1 MDVPGSD
8 AMTRIRTTCPR
19 CGEVELRPDE
29 LQLHIVGWDEADVG
43 EGSTYLF
50 DCPRCADEVVKPA
63 DARIAQLLTTGGVPV
78 VCSADEEVPDGAVE
92 LPPHPEHAP
101 DGPPLTPDD
110 LLDLHEL
117 LQTDEWFERLRQTC

>member
-1 MDVPGSD
+1 
-8 AMTRIRTTCPR
+8 MTRIRTTCPR

-29 LQLHIVGWDEADVG
+29 LELRIVGWDEEDVR

-50 DCPRCADEVVKPA
+50 DCPSCADEIVKPA

-78 VCSADEEVPDGAVE
+78 ICTADPLEDASPPR
-92 LPPHPEHAP
+92 PPHPEGVP
-101 DGPPLTPDD
+101 DGPPLTFDD

-117 LQTDEWFERLRQTC
+117 LATDDWFERLRQTC

>member
-1 MDVPGSD
+1 
-8 AMTRIRTTCPR
+8 MTRIRTTCPR

-29 LQLHIVGWDEADVG
+29 LELHIVGWDHDDVRD
-43 EGSTYLF
+43 GSTYLF
-50 DCPRCADEVVKPA
+50 DCPSCADEIVKPA

-78 VCSADEEVPDGAVE
+78 VCSALDDGPSDLAPAIADTR
-92 LPPHPEHAP
+92 PPHPEGIV

-117 LQTDEWFERLRQTC
+117 LQTDDWFDRLSEMV